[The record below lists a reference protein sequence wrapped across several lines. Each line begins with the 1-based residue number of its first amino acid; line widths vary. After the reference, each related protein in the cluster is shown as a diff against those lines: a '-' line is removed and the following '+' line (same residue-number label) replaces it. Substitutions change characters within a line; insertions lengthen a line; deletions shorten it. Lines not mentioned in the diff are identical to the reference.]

1 MSSFFYQHEYR
12 IRISILSMIGHRFLN
27 GLTGTWVYNQSHFL
41 NRKTC
46 IPDISEIPSK
56 KERVKG
62 LAPIW
67 HWHAYQLKLRYCGV
81 KESASEIHKIK
92 YTQRKLTRNFSLLI
106 VILVACKEMLCIIA
120 ISRTTLWEN
129 SGCFYA
135 SITSS
140 SRWLGRAKPL
150 SYECAFPLHIVST
163 KGITCG
169 LWKLDWTT
177 Q

>member
-1 MSSFFYQHEYR
+1 
-12 IRISILSMIGHRFLN
+12 MIGHRFLN

-46 IPDISEIPSK
+46 IPDIPEIPSK

-67 HWHAYQLKLRYCGV
+67 HWHAYQLNLRYCV
-81 KESASEIHKIK
+81 WRSPASKIHKIK
-92 YTQRKLTRNFSLLI
+92 YAQQKLTRHFSLLI

-120 ISRTTLWEN
+120 ISGTTLWEN
-129 SGCFYA
+129 SGRFYA

-140 SRWLGRAKPL
+140 SRWLGSAG
-150 SYECAFPLHIVST
+150 ETAFIWMFMPFTYSVNKRNHMRIMKTGLNNTVKTVSQTHI
-163 KGITCG
+163 
-169 LWKLDWTT
+169 
-177 Q
+177 